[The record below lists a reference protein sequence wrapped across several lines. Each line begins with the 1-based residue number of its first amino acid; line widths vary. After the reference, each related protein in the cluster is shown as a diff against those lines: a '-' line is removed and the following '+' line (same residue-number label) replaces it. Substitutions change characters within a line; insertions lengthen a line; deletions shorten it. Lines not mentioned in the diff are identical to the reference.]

1 MIRDRGQEMD
11 IYLTGE
17 ELSRQENL
25 FAPHEISYTPLKGR
39 EYDIRS
45 FTVPVTQGED
55 MQEAPSSC

>member
-1 MIRDRGQEMD
+1 MD